1 MIHHLIH
8 VLWKICCSAAKNH
21 YLLSM
26 LINTRNQFSIIN
38 NASVLI
44 ELAEKNS
51 TQITESQ
58 ITELKVG
65 QSVFCPLR

>member
-1 MIHHLIH
+1 
-8 VLWKICCSAAKNH
+8 
-21 YLLSM
+21 M